1 MGTIALEGLEFFSY
15 HGFYAEEQKIGN
27 RYSVDV
33 TIAVDFERAA
43 VDDRLSETVNYEKV
57 YQTVAE
63 VMGERPKLLEHIAHR
78 IIRSL
83 RERYPRIES
92 IEVGVSKFNPPVG
105 GVAARARVTMRG

>member
-33 TIAVDFERAA
+33 TITVDFEQAA
-43 VDDRLSETVNYEKV
+43 KDDRLSETVNYEKV
-57 YQTVAE
+57 YATVAE
-63 VMGERPKLLEHIAHR
+63 VMQQSHKLLEHIAYHIIER
-78 IIRSL
+78 IRV
-83 RERYPRIES
+83 RYPQVETV
-92 IEVGVSKFNPPVG
+92 EVGVSKFNPPVG

>member
-33 TIAVDFERAA
+33 TITVDFEQAA
-43 VDDRLSETVNYEKV
+43 IDDRLSETVNYEKV
-57 YQTVAE
+57 YQIVAE
-63 VMGERPKLLEHIAHR
+63 VMRQSHKLLEHIAHS
-78 IIRSL
+78 IIRQL
-83 RERYPRIES
+83 RERYPQIEA